1 MTTHNMLAKSSVDQC
16 EASRM
21 ANQQTRDHI
30 TQNSTLL

>member
-21 ANQQTRDHI
+21 ANQQTRENMTH
-30 TQNSTLL
+30 NSTLL